1 MESAQK
7 PLESILYRV
16 FIECSASKLNLF
28 DSFLETCHQWYERP
42 AHSLNEIKLRENTKV
57 KGDIFELFSV
67 LYLLHV
73 KKYKNVWLL
82 KDTPD
87 EILTKLSLKMR
98 DTGID
103 IIAQDDSGAFT
114 AVQCKYKRNT
124 TIKRNVLTW
133 KALSTFYAMCL
144 RTGPWKRYIVITNCD
159 YCLHQGKKTRKDLS
173 VCLKSLQNIS
183 PDNWLKMCNCEV
195 LKTEIVTPVLTPEQM
210 RQKRLERFA

>member
-1 MESAQK
+1 M
-7 PLESILYRV
+7 ESILYKV
-16 FIECSASKLNLF
+16 FIECASSKLNLF
-28 DSFLETCHQWYERP
+28 DSFLNTCHQWYERP
-42 AHSLNEIKLRENTKV
+42 AHTLNEIKLRENTKV

-82 KDTPD
+82 RDTPD
-87 EILTKLSLKMR
+87 EILTRLSLKRR

-103 IIAQDDSGAFT
+103 IIAQDDSDAFV

-159 YCLHQGKKTRKDLS
+159 YCLHQGKKTWKDLS
-173 VCLKSLQNIS
+173 ICLKSLQNIS
-183 PDNWLKMCNCEV
+183 PDDWIKMCNCEN
-195 LKTEIVTPVLTPEQM
+195 LNNEPVVAPTLTPEQM
-210 RQKRLERFA
+210 RQKRLEQFC